1 MSADSSSPCLRA
13 IAPPPSESC
22 LPPVKLHAGTSEFRA
37 TARAMFVGGYCTFAM
52 LYGAQPL
59 MPMFAQDFAL
69 SPAASS
75 GVVSLAT
82 GSLALSLIPAGLLAD
97 RLGRRPLMN
106 AALALGALL
115 MLLSALADSFQHLL
129 WLRAAFGVALAGLP
143 AVAMTYLSE
152 EVDAK
157 SLGHS
162 MGLYIAGNALGG
174 MSGRFI
180 ASLLADHL
188 GWRWALLTLA
198 LLGVAGACLFWRNL
212 PPSRHFQ
219 PRQHDLGRM
228 WREAKGLFRDPGL
241 PWLFVSAFLL
251 SGCFVSL
258 YNYLGF
264 RLLAAPF
271 NMSQSLLGLVFSLYI
286 VGVWSSAWVG
296 KLSDRLG
303 RRNVLWLMVL
313 SMLLGLGLTL
323 SDRVVLLVAGIAL
336 FTFGFFAGHSVA
348 SSWVGL
354 RARQGRAL
362 ASAIYLSAYYLGS
375 SLVGSLSGLMW
386 GRGGWQGVA
395 AVLAASLAAMLAIS
409 LGLRRLQPLPQS

>member
-1 MSADSSSPCLRA
+1 
-13 IAPPPSESC
+13 
-22 LPPVKLHAGTSEFRA
+22 
-37 TARAMFVGGYCTFAM
+37 
-52 LYGAQPL
+52 
-59 MPMFAQDFAL
+59 
-69 SPAASS
+69 
-75 GVVSLAT
+75 
-82 GSLALSLIPAGLLAD
+82 
-97 RLGRRPLMN
+97 MN

-143 AVAMTYLSE
+143 AVAMAYLSE

-180 ASLLADHL
+180 ASLLADHF

-198 LLGVAGACLFWRNL
+198 LLGVLGAWLFWRNL

-219 PRQHDLGRM
+219 PRRHDLGRM
-228 WREAKGLFRDPGL
+228 WREAKALFGDAGL

-264 RLLAAPF
+264 RLLAPPF

-313 SMLLGLGLTL
+313 AMLLGLALTL

-336 FTFGFFAGHSVA
+336 FTFGFSPAIRWPA
-348 SSWVGL
+348 VGWDCA
-354 RARQGRAL
+354 RARGGR
-362 ASAIYLSAYYLGS
+362 
-375 SLVGSLSGLMW
+375 W
-386 GRGGWQGVA
+386 
-395 AVLAASLAAMLAIS
+395 
-409 LGLRRLQPLPQS
+409 LPPFT